1 MDEAVQL
8 IDQILKEKLEAS
20 RVDIIDD
27 SHKHRGHKA
36 AGGGGHY
43 SVIVVSSQ
51 FENVNLVDQRR
62 LVYSALDD
70 QINGSPKV
78 IHAIQ
83 IKTLTP
89 AQWAAA
95 PRGPIVDGANRARP
109 GAN

>member
-1 MDEAVQL
+1 MDEAVKL
-8 IDQILKEKLEAS
+8 IDQILKEKLKAS
-20 RVDIIDD
+20 HVDIIDD

-43 SVIVVSSQ
+43 SVIVVSTK

-78 IHAIQ
+78 IHALQ

-89 AQWAAA
+89 EQWTEQAGQSA
-95 PRGPIVDGANRARP
+95 
-109 GAN
+109 

>member
-8 IDQILKEKLEAS
+8 IDQILKEKLDAS
-20 RVDIIDD
+20 HVDIIDD

-43 SVIVVSSQ
+43 SVIVVSSK
-51 FENVNLVDQRR
+51 FENVNLIDQRR

-78 IHAIQ
+78 IHALQ

-95 PRGPIVDGANRARP
+95 PGGAN
-109 GAN
+109 

>member
-1 MDEAVQL
+1 MDEAVKL

-20 RVDIIDD
+20 HVDIIDD

-43 SVIVVSSQ
+43 SVIVVSTK

-78 IHAIQ
+78 IHALQ

-89 AQWAAA
+89 EQWTEQAGQSA
-95 PRGPIVDGANRARP
+95 
-109 GAN
+109 